1 MNPNIIKD
9 INYSYQQKKTK
20 ALFDLEKRK
29 KEIYSQIPRLKE
41 IEDEITNYA
50 MQSIH
55 SILLCEKEEQYSYVK
70 NLEDKIDLLNTE
82 KVQLLKQN
90 DLSIND
96 LEPKFEC
103 DKCKDTGLYNGHHC
117 SCYEQELLN
126 YAYNNSNLQN
136 FANHTFAYFNIN
148 LFDEEIFPNTN
159 VSPKQNMEFIL
170 NTAKDFVKNFDNPNQ
185 KNLFF
190 CGNTGLGKTY
200 LSSCIANELLSQGK
214 TVLYQTAPTLLDM
227 IVDYKLKKDGK
238 VSSFYQEVFDVDLLI
253 IDDLGVEYLNNLNS
267 VELFNIINNRL
278 ISNKNTKTIIS
289 TNLDLPRFRDRYDDR
304 IVSRIIGNYTICRFL
319 GNDVRI
325 KLR

>member
-103 DKCKDTGLYNGHHC
+103 DKCKDTGLYDGHHC

-136 FANHTFAYFNIN
+136 FANHTFANFNID

-159 VSPKQNMEFIL
+159 VSPKQNIEFIL

-267 VELFNIINNRL
+267 VELFNIVNNRL

>member
-103 DKCKDTGLYNGHHC
+103 DKCKDTGLYDGHHC

-136 FANHTFAYFNIN
+136 FANHTFANFNID
-148 LFDEEIFPNTN
+148 LFEEDIFPNTN

-267 VELFNIINNRL
+267 VELFNIVNNRL

>member
-9 INYSYQQKKTK
+9 INYNYQQKKTK

-50 MQSIH
+50 MQSMH
-55 SILLCEKEEQYSYVK
+55 SILLCEKDEQYSYVK
-70 NLEDKIDLLNTE
+70 NLENKIDLLNTE
-82 KVQLLKQN
+82 KAQLLKQN

-103 DKCKDTGLYNGHHC
+103 DKCKDTGIYNGHHC

-136 FANHTFAYFNIN
+136 FANHTFANFNIN
-148 LFDEEIFPNTN
+148 LFEEEIFPNTN

-200 LSSCIANELLSQGK
+200 LSSCIANELLNQGK
-214 TVLYQTAPTLLDM
+214 TVLYQTAPTLLDI

-238 VSSFYQEVFDVDLLI
+238 VSSFYKEVFDVDLLI

-267 VELFNIINNRL
+267 VELFNIVNNRL
-278 ISNKNTKTIIS
+278 ISTKNTKTIIS

>member
-103 DKCKDTGLYNGHHC
+103 DKCKDTGLYDGHHC

-136 FANHTFAYFNIN
+136 FANHTFANFNID

-278 ISNKNTKTIIS
+278 ISKKNTKTIIS

>member
-103 DKCKDTGLYNGHHC
+103 DKCKDTGLYDGHHC

-136 FANHTFAYFNIN
+136 FANHTFANFNID
-148 LFDEEIFPNTN
+148 LFEEDIFPNTN

-289 TNLDLPRFRDRYDDR
+289 TNLDLTRFRDRYDDR

>member
-90 DLSIND
+90 HLSIND

-103 DKCKDTGLYNGHHC
+103 DKCKDTGLYDGHHC

-136 FANHTFAYFNIN
+136 FANHTFANFNID
-148 LFDEEIFPNTN
+148 LFEEDIFPNTN
-159 VSPKQNMEFIL
+159 VSPKQNMEIIL

-214 TVLYQTAPTLLDM
+214 TVLYQTAPILLDM

-278 ISNKNTKTIIS
+278 ISKKNTKTIIS

>member
-55 SILLCEKEEQYSYVK
+55 SILLCEKEEQYSYLK

-103 DKCKDTGLYNGHHC
+103 DKCKDTGLYDGHHC

-136 FANHTFAYFNIN
+136 FANHTFANFNID
-148 LFDEEIFPNTN
+148 LFEEDIFPNTN

>member
-9 INYSYQQKKTK
+9 INYNYQQKKTK

-50 MQSIH
+50 MQSMH

-70 NLEDKIDLLNTE
+70 NLENKIDLLNTE

-103 DKCKDTGLYNGHHC
+103 DKCKDTGLYNGQHC

-136 FANHTFAYFNIN
+136 FANHTFANFNIN
-148 LFDEEIFPNTN
+148 LFEEEIFPNTN
-159 VSPKQNMEFIL
+159 ISPKQNMEFIL
-170 NTAKDFVKNFDNPNQ
+170 NTAKDFVKNFDTTEQ

-200 LSSCIANELLSQGK
+200 LSSCIANELLNQGK
-214 TVLYQTAPTLLDM
+214 TVLYQTAPTLLDI

-238 VSSFYQEVFDVDLLI
+238 VSSFYKEVFDVDLLI

-267 VELFNIINNRL
+267 VELFNIVNNRL
-278 ISNKNTKTIIS
+278 ISTKNTKTIIS